1 MTALLHPGVYVQEI
15 PSGVRSIEGVP
26 TSTTIFVGE
35 TERGPLTPVKIKG
48 VGEYERYFGGYLRND
63 SGSTTA
69 RVTMRYA
76 VDAFFRNG
84 GSTAYILR
92 AVSTTVTA
100 GVPASPVTAT
110 RDNGAVTDII
120 SASSPGV
127 WGNGLRVFFTVSSDE
142 VSTAAADRTRF
153 RVLVFA
159 KNLSTTEF
167 DFVEDWDKL
176 SFDSSDEN
184 FVEDVLPRSQY
195 IRWKADATIDLET
208 FTNEVSS
215 FASKNPANFTQAEI
229 DSVTAAKLG
238 TTPGTAGVGGDDS
251 YTVSV
256 AGSYLLPALD
266 GIDDAALIVTCPD
279 KWLDS
284 SSYNGFTDWY
294 ETVRTYVD
302 NRPKLDLFFV
312 ADLPRQQ
319 SSATTTTAVD
329 LTRQA
334 VLAAGFN
341 RTDMAAVYWPHL
353 EVLDPVGAGQ
363 NATIVLPPS
372 STVAGLF
379 ARTDARRG
387 VWKAPAGTEVT
398 VGGIKALEWEL
409 LDKHQDDL
417 NPQGVNCIRPIPGA
431 GTVIWGARTLRPS
444 SEWRYVPVRRTAM
457 FLRKS
462 IYNGIQWAVF
472 EPNDDDLWTSLRAT
486 IGAFMETQFRNGAFA
501 GTSSREAYFVKC
513 DSETTTEI
521 DQAAGI
527 VNILVGFAPLRPAE
541 FVVVKLSQKTATA
554 A

>member
-48 VGEYERYFGGYLRND
+48 VGDYERYFGGYLRND
-63 SGSTTA
+63 TVTTTA

-84 GSTAYILR
+84 GSTAYVLR
-92 AVSTTVTA
+92 AV
-100 GVPASPVTAT
+100 ASAAVTAT
-110 RDNGAVTDII
+110 RDYDDPNNPAVDDII

-127 WGNGLRVFFTVSSDE
+127 WGNGVYALFS
-142 VSTAAADRTRF
+142 VSTDEAGLAPASRKRF
-153 RVLVFA
+153 RVIVFA
-159 KNLSTTEF
+159 TNLVTNEL

-176 SFDSSDEN
+176 SLDSTDEN
-184 FVEDVLPRSQY
+184 FVEDVIRRSQY
-195 IRWKADATIDLET
+195 IRWKAGATISLLDLV
-208 FTNEVSS
+208 NEIAG
-215 FASKNPANFTQAEI
+215 FGTTNPANFTKAQIVA
-229 DSVTAAKLG
+229 VTAAKLG
-238 TTPGTAGVGGDDS
+238 SGTAGSGGDAV
-251 YTVSV
+251 YNV
-256 AGSYLLPALD
+256 ATLGTALLPGLD
-266 GIDDAALIVTCPD
+266 GIDDAALIVAAPD
-279 KWLDS
+279 LWATGGDGTS
-284 SSYNGFTDWY
+284 WY
-294 ETVRTYVD
+294 DPVRNYVD

-312 ADLPRQQ
+312 ADLDRQDDQ
-319 SSATTTTAVD
+319 TSTTAAVSASRTD
-329 LTRQA
+329 VLALTRS
-334 VLAAGFN
+334 
-341 RTDMAAVYWPHL
+341 DMAAVYWPHL
-353 EVLDPVGAGQ
+353 EVADPVGAGA
-363 NATIVLPPS
+363 NATLVIPPS
-372 STVAGLF
+372 ATVAGLF

-387 VWKAPAGTEVT
+387 VWKAPAGTEAT
-398 VGGIKALEWEL
+398 LGGLKRLEWDL

-417 NPQGVNCIRPIPGA
+417 NPQGVNCLRLIPGA

-462 IYNGIQWAVF
+462 IFNGIQWAVF

-501 GTSSREAYFVKC
+501 GTSSREAYFVKV